1 MKKKILIALSIIGAI
16 AIGIGS
22 FYFLSRPKL
31 SAYAEEKTFT
41 VEGVDNKLSFN
52 GLVEYELN
60 NYLASNGI
68 RAQDLSETERKEI
81 YDNIFSVIEQ
91 NEGSVDSSI
100 EEGLSQMINY
110 YINDEVATSTLN
122 DIVASNNAFQEEAIS
137 NLESITTKSNTD
149 VTEINNSIGNLQL
162 TINDLSEKH
171 SVLNTDTQN
180 AFDVTSKAI
189 QDNSTIIESL
199 KETQGSDEK
208 DIQVLEDSLTSL
220 TNTVSSFQNEYEKY
234 TETTDLAIKT
244 LKESTDTRINNL
256 EKSINEK
263 ISASDSSSA
272 ETIQDLQDKIKE
284 LSASL
289 QASNDSLNNAAQD
302 LSGELDNLNSA
313 TQNLSSELESSNN
326 ELKSLLE
333 SSSTELQTTLGSSI
347 SDVNNTVQTL
357 KSNYEQYIADNN
369 EEISNIKDRVDV
381 LEKGFAMYKTTN
393 NNAIYGIV
401 GSINLTNDELKTL
414 KQLVADNKTESENA
428 DNEIKN
434 TIYENTQEQAQKNQ
448 TILDKITNILDQIT
462 SNKTSQDAKNSELE
476 QSINNNKA
484 EQESIN
490 DSMNGSIDTEHERIS
505 NFKDELDGLSD
516 DVGNITSDVSGLSQQ
531 LDGYSIRVITED
543 EYNKLDASGS
553 VDENTIYLIK

>member
-16 AIGIGS
+16 AIGVGS

-68 RAQDLSETERKEI
+68 RAQDLTETERKEI

-91 NEGSVDSSI
+91 NEGSVDSNI

-110 YINDEVATSTLN
+110 YINDGVATSTLN

-137 NLESITTKSNTD
+137 NLESITTKSNAD
-149 VTEINNSIGNLQL
+149 VTEINNSINSLQL

-189 QDNSTIIESL
+189 LDNSTIIESL

-220 TNTVSSFQNEYEKY
+220 TNTVSSFQDEYEKY
-234 TETTDLAIKT
+234 TETTNLAIKT

-263 ISASDSSSA
+263 MSANDSSNA

-302 LSGELDNLNSA
+302 LSG
-313 TQNLSSELESSNN
+313 ELESSNN

-369 EEISNIKDRVDV
+369 EELSNIKDRVDV

-490 DSMNGSIDTEHERIS
+490 DTLNDSIDTEHERVS

-531 LDGYSIRVITED
+531 LNGYSIKVITED
-543 EYNKLDASGS
+543 EYNELDANGS

>member
-137 NLESITTKSNTD
+137 NLESITTKSNAD
-149 VTEINNSIGNLQL
+149 VTEINSSINNLQL

-220 TNTVSSFQNEYEKY
+220 TNTVSSLQNEYEKY
-234 TETTDLAIKT
+234 TETADLAIKT

-302 LSGELDNLNSA
+302 LSGKLDNLNSA

>member
-1 MKKKILIALSIIGAI
+1 MKKKILIVLSIVGAI
-16 AIGIGS
+16 TIGVGS

-68 RAQDLSETERKEI
+68 RAQDLTETERKEI

-100 EEGLSQMINY
+100 EDGLSQMINY
-110 YINDEVATSTLN
+110 YINDGVATSTLN
-122 DIVASNNAFQEEAIS
+122 DIVASNNTFQEEAIS
-137 NLESITTKSNTD
+137 NLEAITTKSNVN
-149 VTEINNSIGNLQL
+149 VTEINNSIDSLQL

-171 SVLNTDTQN
+171 STLNTDTQN

-189 QDNSTIIESL
+189 LDNSTIIESL

-220 TNTVSSFQNEYEKY
+220 TNTVSSLQSEYEKY

-263 ISASDSSSA
+263 MSANDSSSA
-272 ETIQDLQDKIKE
+272 ESIQDLQDKIKE

-289 QASNDSLNNAAQD
+289 RASNDSLNNAAQD
-302 LSGELDNLNSA
+302 LSGELDSLNSA
-313 TQNLSSELESSNN
+313 TQNLSNELESSNN

-357 KSNYEQYIADNN
+357 KSNYEQYIASND
-369 EEISNIKDRVDV
+369 EEIANIKDQVDV

-414 KQLVADNKTESENA
+414 KQLVADNKAESENA

-448 TILDKITNILDQIT
+448 SILDKITNILDQIT
-462 SNKTSQDAKNSELE
+462 SNKTSQDAKNTELE
-476 QSINNNKA
+476 QNISNNKA

-490 DSMNGSIDTEHERIS
+490 DSMNESIDNEHERVS
-505 NFKDELDGLSD
+505 NFKDELNGVSDDVANLSD
-516 DVGNITSDVSGLSQQ
+516 DMSSLSQQ
-531 LDGYSIRVITED
+531 LNGYSIKVITED
-543 EYNKLDASGS
+543 EYNELDANGS
-553 VDENTIYLIK
+553 IDENTIYLIK

>member
-1 MKKKILIALSIIGAI
+1 MKKKILITLSIIGAI
-16 AIGIGS
+16 AIGVGS

-68 RAQDLSETERKEI
+68 RAQDLTETERKEI

-100 EEGLSQMINY
+100 EDGLSQMINY
-110 YINDEVATSTLN
+110 YINDGVATSTLN

-149 VTEINNSIGNLQL
+149 VTEINNSIDSLQL

-171 SVLNTDTQN
+171 STLNTDTQN
-180 AFDVTSKAI
+180 AFDVISKAI
-189 QDNSTIIESL
+189 LDNSTIIESL

-220 TNTVSSFQNEYEKY
+220 TNTVSSLQSEYKKY

-244 LKESTDTRINNL
+244 LKESTDTRIDNL

-263 ISASDSSSA
+263 ISANDSSSA
-272 ETIQDLQDKIKE
+272 ESIQDLQDKIKE

-302 LSGELDNLNSA
+302 LSGELESLNNT
-313 TQNLSSELESSNN
+313 TQDLSSELESSNN

-333 SSSTELQTTLGSSI
+333 SSSTELQATLGSSI

-357 KSNYEQYIADNN
+357 KSNYEQYIAGND
-369 EEISNIKDRVDV
+369 EEIANIKDQVDV

-414 KQLVADNKTESENA
+414 KQLVADNKAESENA

-434 TIYENTQEQAQKNQ
+434 TIYENTQEQAQKSQ
-448 TILDKITNILDQIT
+448 SILDKITNILDQIT
-462 SNKTSQDAKNSELE
+462 SNKTSQDAKNTELE

-490 DSMNGSIDTEHERIS
+490 DTMNDSIDTEHERIS
-505 NFKDELDGLSD
+505 NFKDELNGLSD
-516 DVGNITSDVSGLSQQ
+516 DVGNISSDVSGLSQQ
-531 LDGYSIRVITED
+531 LNGYSIKVITED
-543 EYNKLDASGS
+543 EYNELDANGS
-553 VDENTIYLIK
+553 IDENTIYLIK